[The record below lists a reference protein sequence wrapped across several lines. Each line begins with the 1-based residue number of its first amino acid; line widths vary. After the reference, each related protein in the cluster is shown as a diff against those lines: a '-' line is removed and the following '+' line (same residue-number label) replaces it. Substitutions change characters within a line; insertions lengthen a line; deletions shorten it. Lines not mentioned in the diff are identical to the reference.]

1 MEQGSLSE
9 VQYPKS
15 RGHDNFKVKNQLN
28 VEVEVQEMMGL
39 VASQLYHFKKHL
51 T

>member
-15 RGHDNFKVKNQLN
+15 RGHG

-39 VASQLYHFKKHL
+39 VAVWF
-51 T
+51 